1 MQKVAEPTTLLLVL
15 LFLAVAAGWV
25 LGRGAAS
32 LDVPEESAP
41 PSQYYLGLNFLL
53 DGEQESALKAFSEAL
68 AVNAETFET
77 HITFGSL
84 LRKRGEVDNAIKIH
98 QSLLSRSRLPDI
110 QKNQAHL
117 ELAKDFIAAGLLDRA
132 ERLLK
137 DLLELSEEHQLE
149 AKSLLIEV
157 FEASRDWEQ
166 ARAITESQLG
176 EVRED
181 DPHQKSVAIKARAK
195 LSHYY
200 CEAAED
206 KESAGDLMAA
216 RELAERALD
225 WTEESVW
232 PHTILARLDQQQGQ
246 PRRAYDRL
254 ITAAN
259 MSPERLPEF
268 APQLIA
274 VSESVNCRDELSPLI
289 SALMTQREDPQLRII
304 LADEYRARGDDV
316 KALEVIKQGL
326 IKKPS
331 SRLLM
336 HALTLLGEEVATP
349 EIIEG
354 VQKLASSQ
362 SAYLCGVCGF
372 HGPSFYWQCPGCK
385 SWDTLHRPVR

>member
-1 MQKVAEPTTLLLVL
+1 MAEPNTLLLVL
-15 LFLAVAAGWV
+15 LFLAVGAGWV
-25 LGRGAAS
+25 LGRGAAGRDTS
-32 LDVPEESAP
+32 DEAAP

-98 QSLLSRSRLPDI
+98 QSLLSRSRLPDV

-132 ERLLK
+132 EQLLK
-137 DLLELSEEHQLE
+137 DLIELSKDHGLD
-149 AKSLLIEV
+149 AKVLLVEV
-157 FEASRDWEQ
+157 FEASRDWDQ
-166 ARAITESQLG
+166 AYKLTESQLL
-176 EVRED
+176 EASD
-181 DPHQKSVAIKARAK
+181 DNGQEATVIKAHAK
-195 LSHYY
+195 LGHYC

-206 KESAGDLMAA
+206 KESAGDLEAA
-216 RELAERALD
+216 RELAERALN

-232 PHTILARLDQQQGQ
+232 PHIILARLDQQQDQ

-254 ITAAN
+254 IAAAR

-268 APQLIA
+268 ALQLIA
-274 VSESVNCRDELSPLI
+274 VSDSVNARADLTPLL
-289 SALMTQREDPQLRII
+289 ATLLTQREDPQLRVI
-304 LADEYRARGDDV
+304 LADEHGARGDDA
-316 KALEVIKQGL
+316 KALDVIKQGL
-326 IKKPS
+326 NKKPS

-336 HALTLLGEEVATP
+336 QALTLLGEEVATP

-354 VQKLASSQ
+354 AKKLASRQ
-362 SAYLCGVCGF
+362 SVYLCGVCGF

>member
-1 MQKVAEPTTLLLVL
+1 MAEPNTLLLVL
-15 LFLAVAAGWV
+15 LFLAVGAGWV

-32 LDVPEESAP
+32 RDASDEAAP

-98 QSLLSRSRLPDI
+98 QSLLSRSRLPDV

-132 ERLLK
+132 EQLLK
-137 DLLELSEEHQLE
+137 DLIELSEDHRLD
-149 AKSLLIEV
+149 AKVLLVEV
-157 FEASRDWEQ
+157 FEASRDWDQ
-166 ARAITESQLG
+166 AYKLTESQLL
-176 EVRED
+176 EASD
-181 DPHQKSVAIKARAK
+181 DNGQEATVIKAHAK
-195 LSHYY
+195 LGHYC

-206 KESAGDLMAA
+206 KESAGDLEAA
-216 RELAERALD
+216 RELAERALN

-232 PHTILARLDQQQGQ
+232 PHIILARLDQQQDQ
-246 PRRAYDRL
+246 PRRAYERL
-254 ITAAN
+254 ITAAR

-268 APQLIA
+268 ASQLIA
-274 VSESVNCRDELSPLI
+274 VSDSVNARADLTPLL
-289 SALMTQREDPQLRII
+289 ATLLTQREDPQLRVI
-304 LADEYRARGDDV
+304 LADEHGARGDDA
-316 KALEVIKQGL
+316 KALDIIKQGL
-326 IKKPS
+326 NKKPS

-336 HALTLLGEEVATP
+336 QALTLLGEEVATP

-354 VQKLASSQ
+354 AKKLASRQ

>member
-1 MQKVAEPTTLLLVL
+1 MAEPNTLLLVL
-15 LFLAVAAGWV
+15 LFLAVGAGWV

-32 LDVPEESAP
+32 RDASDEAAP

-98 QSLLSRSRLPDI
+98 QSLLSRSRLPDV

-132 ERLLK
+132 EQLLK
-137 DLLELSEEHQLE
+137 DLIELSEDHRVD
-149 AKSLLIEV
+149 AKVLLVEV
-157 FEASRDWEQ
+157 FEASRDWDQ
-166 ARAITESQLG
+166 AYKLTQSQLL
-176 EVRED
+176 EAND
-181 DPHQKSVAIKARAK
+181 DNGQEATVIKAHAK
-195 LSHYY
+195 LGHYC

-206 KESAGDLMAA
+206 KESAGDLEAA
-216 RELAERALD
+216 RELAERALN

-232 PHTILARLDQQQGQ
+232 PHIILARLDQQQDQ

-254 ITAAN
+254 ITAAR

-268 APQLIA
+268 ASQLIA
-274 VSESVNCRDELSPLI
+274 VSDSVNARADLTPLL
-289 SALMTQREDPQLRII
+289 ATLLTQREDPQLRVI
-304 LADEYRARGDDV
+304 LADEHGARGDDA
-316 KALEVIKQGL
+316 KALDIIKQGL
-326 IKKPS
+326 NKKPS

-336 HALTLLGEEVATP
+336 QALTLLGEEVATP

-354 VQKLASSQ
+354 AKKLASRQ

>member
-1 MQKVAEPTTLLLVL
+1 MAEPNTLLLVL
-15 LFLAVAAGWV
+15 LFLAVGAGWV
-25 LGRGAAS
+25 LGRGAAGRDAS
-32 LDVPEESAP
+32 DEAAP

-98 QSLLSRSRLPDI
+98 QSLLSRSRLPDV

-132 ERLLK
+132 EQLLK
-137 DLLELSEEHQLE
+137 DLIELSEDHRVD
-149 AKSLLIEV
+149 AKVLLVEV
-157 FEASRDWEQ
+157 FEASRDWDQ
-166 ARAITESQLG
+166 AYKLTESQLL
-176 EVRED
+176 EAND
-181 DPHQKSVAIKARAK
+181 DNGQEATVIKAHAK
-195 LSHYY
+195 LGHYC

-206 KESAGDLMAA
+206 KESAGDLEAA
-216 RELAERALD
+216 RELAERALN

-232 PHTILARLDQQQGQ
+232 PHIILARLDQQQDQ
-246 PRRAYDRL
+246 PRRAYERL
-254 ITAAN
+254 ITAAR

-268 APQLIA
+268 ASQLIA
-274 VSESVNCRDELSPLI
+274 VSDSVNARADLTPLL
-289 SALMTQREDPQLRII
+289 ATLLTQREDPQLRVI
-304 LADEYRARGDDV
+304 LADEHGARGDDA
-316 KALEVIKQGL
+316 KALDIIKQGL
-326 IKKPS
+326 NKKPS

-336 HALTLLGEEVATP
+336 QALTLLGEEVATP

-354 VQKLASSQ
+354 AKKLASRQ

>member
-1 MQKVAEPTTLLLVL
+1 MAEPNTLLLVL
-15 LFLAVAAGWV
+15 LFLAVGAGWV
-25 LGRGAAS
+25 LGRGAAARDAS
-32 LDVPEESAP
+32 DEAAP

-98 QSLLSRSRLPDI
+98 QSLLSRSRLPDV

-132 ERLLK
+132 EQLLK
-137 DLLELSEEHQLE
+137 DLIELSKDHGLD
-149 AKSLLIEV
+149 AKVLLVEV
-157 FEASRDWEQ
+157 FEASRDWDQ
-166 ARAITESQLG
+166 AYKLTESQLL
-176 EVRED
+176 EASD
-181 DPHQKSVAIKARAK
+181 DNGQEATVIKAHAK
-195 LSHYY
+195 LGHYC

-206 KESAGDLMAA
+206 KESAGDLEAA
-216 RELAERALD
+216 RELAERALN

-232 PHTILARLDQQQGQ
+232 PHIILARLDQQQDQ

-254 ITAAN
+254 IAAAR

-268 APQLIA
+268 ASQLIA
-274 VSESVNCRDELSPLI
+274 VSDSVNARADLTPLL
-289 SALMTQREDPQLRII
+289 ATLLTQREDPQLRVI
-304 LADEYRARGDDV
+304 LADEHGARGDDA
-316 KALEVIKQGL
+316 KALDVIKQGL
-326 IKKPS
+326 NKKPS

-336 HALTLLGEEVATP
+336 QALTLLGEEVATP

-354 VQKLASSQ
+354 AKKLASRQ
-362 SAYLCGVCGF
+362 SVYLCGVCGF

>member
-1 MQKVAEPTTLLLVL
+1 MAL

-32 LDVPEESAP
+32 REVLEEAAP

-98 QSLLSRSRLPDI
+98 QSLLSRSRLPDV

-117 ELAKDFIAAGLLDRA
+117 ELAKDFMAAGLLDRA
-132 ERLLK
+132 EQLLK
-137 DLLELSEEHQLE
+137 DLLELSDEHQLE
-149 AKSLLIEV
+149 AKTLLIEV
-157 FEASRDWEQ
+157 FEASRDWDQ
-166 ARAITESQLG
+166 AFELTESKLL

-181 DPHQKSVAIKARAK
+181 DPHQKSAAIKARAK
-195 LSHYY
+195 LSHYC

-206 KESAGDLMAA
+206 KESAGDLDAA
-216 RELAERALD
+216 RELAERALA
-225 WTEESVW
+225 WTEKSVW
-232 PHTILARLDQQQGQ
+232 PLTILARLDQQQNQ
-246 PRRAYDRL
+246 PRYAYDRL
-254 ITAAN
+254 ITAAK

-274 VSESVNCRDELSPLI
+274 VGESVNCRDDLTPLI
-289 SALMTQREDPQLRII
+289 ATLLIQREDPQLRAI
-304 LADEYRARGDDV
+304 LADEHRARGDDA
-316 KALEVIKQGL
+316 KALDIIKQGL
-326 IKKPS
+326 NKKPS

-336 HALTLLGEEVATP
+336 QALTLLGEEVATP

-354 VQKLASSQ
+354 AQKLASRQ

>member
-1 MQKVAEPTTLLLVL
+1 MAEPNTLLLVL

-32 LDVPEESAP
+32 REVPEETAP

-98 QSLLSRSRLPDI
+98 QSLLSRSRLPDV

-132 ERLLK
+132 EQLLK

-149 AKSLLIEV
+149 GKSLLIEV
-157 FEASRDWEQ
+157 FEASRDWDQ
-166 ARAITESQLG
+166 ARELTESQLG
-176 EVRED
+176 ELKED
-181 DPHQKSVAIKARAK
+181 DPHQRSAAIKARAK
-195 LSHYY
+195 LSHYC

-206 KESAGDLMAA
+206 KESAGDLEAA
-216 RELAERALD
+216 RELAERAMD

-232 PHTILARLDQQQGQ
+232 PHTILSRLDQQQDQ

-254 ITAAN
+254 VTAAK
-259 MSPERLPEF
+259 MSSERLPEF
-268 APQLIA
+268 AAQLIA
-274 VSESVNCRDELSPLI
+274 VSESVNCRDEVTPLI
-289 SALMTQREDPQLRII
+289 ATLLTQREDPQLRVI
-304 LADEYRARGDDV
+304 LADEHRVRGEDA
-316 KALEVIKQGL
+316 KALEILKQGL
-326 IKKPS
+326 HKKPS

-336 HALTLLGEEVATP
+336 QALT
-349 EIIEG
+349 
-354 VQKLASSQ
+354 
-362 SAYLCGVCGF
+362 
-372 HGPSFYWQCPGCK
+372 
-385 SWDTLHRPVR
+385 

>member
-1 MQKVAEPTTLLLVL
+1 MAEPNTLLLVL

-32 LDVPEESAP
+32 RDVPDEAPP

-98 QSLLSRSRLPDI
+98 QSLLSRSRLPDV

-117 ELAKDFIAAGLLDRA
+117 ELAKDFVAAGLLDRA
-132 ERLLK
+132 EQLLK

-149 AKSLLIEV
+149 ARSLLVEV
-157 FEASRDWEQ
+157 FEASRDWDQ
-166 ARAITESQLG
+166 ARELTESQLG
-176 EVRED
+176 EAEGD
-181 DPHQKSVAIKARAK
+181 DPHQEAAAIKARAK
-195 LSHYY
+195 LSYY
-200 CEAAED
+200 CCEAAED
-206 KESAGDLMAA
+206 TESSGDRKTA
-216 RELAERALD
+216 RELAERALH
-225 WTEESVW
+225 WTQESVW
-232 PHTILARLDQQQGQ
+232 PHIILARLDQQENQ

-254 ITAAN
+254 VAAAKT
-259 MSPERLPEF
+259 SPQRLPEF
-268 APQLIA
+268 AAQLITL
-274 VSESVNCRDELSPLI
+274 SDSLDCRAELTPLVAKLLI
-289 SALMTQREDPQLRII
+289 QCEDPQLRVV
-304 LADEYRARGDDV
+304 LADEYTTRGDTA
-316 KALEVIKQGL
+316 KALDIIKQGL
-326 IKKPS
+326 KKKPS

-336 HALTLLGEEVATP
+336 QAVTLLGEEVATP

-354 VQKLASSQ
+354 AQKLASGQ
-362 SAYLCGVCGF
+362 STYLCGMCGF
-372 HGPSFYWQCPGCK
+372 HGTSFYWQGPGCK

>member
-1 MQKVAEPTTLLLVL
+1 MAEPNTLLLVL
-15 LFLAVAAGWV
+15 LFLAVGAGWV
-25 LGRGAAS
+25 LGRGAAGRDAS
-32 LDVPEESAP
+32 DEAAP

-98 QSLLSRSRLPDI
+98 QSLLSRSRLPDV

-132 ERLLK
+132 EQLLK
-137 DLLELSEEHQLE
+137 DLIELSEDHRVD
-149 AKSLLIEV
+149 AKVLLVEV
-157 FEASRDWEQ
+157 FEASRDWDQ
-166 ARAITESQLG
+166 AYKLTESQLL
-176 EVRED
+176 EAND
-181 DPHQKSVAIKARAK
+181 DNGQEATVIKAHAK
-195 LSHYY
+195 LGHYC

-206 KESAGDLMAA
+206 KESAGDLEAA
-216 RELAERALD
+216 RELAERALN

-232 PHTILARLDQQQGQ
+232 PHIILARLDQQQDQ

-254 ITAAN
+254 ITAAR

-268 APQLIA
+268 ASQLIA
-274 VSESVNCRDELSPLI
+274 VSDSVNARADLTPLL
-289 SALMTQREDPQLRII
+289 ATLLTQREDPQLRVI
-304 LADEYRARGDDV
+304 LADEHGARGDDA
-316 KALEVIKQGL
+316 KALDIIKQGL
-326 IKKPS
+326 NKKPS

-336 HALTLLGEEVATP
+336 QALTLLGEEVATP

-354 VQKLASSQ
+354 AKKLASRQ

>member
-1 MQKVAEPTTLLLVL
+1 MAEPNTLLLVL
-15 LFLAVAAGWV
+15 LFLAVGAGWV
-25 LGRGAAS
+25 LGRGAAGRDAS
-32 LDVPEESAP
+32 DEAAP

-98 QSLLSRSRLPDI
+98 QSLLSRSRLPDV

-132 ERLLK
+132 EQLLK
-137 DLLELSEEHQLE
+137 DLIELSEDHRVD
-149 AKSLLIEV
+149 AKVLLVEV
-157 FEASRDWEQ
+157 FEASRDWDQ
-166 ARAITESQLG
+166 AYKLTESQLL
-176 EVRED
+176 EAND
-181 DPHQKSVAIKARAK
+181 DNGQEATVIKAHAK
-195 LSHYY
+195 LGHYC

-206 KESAGDLMAA
+206 KESAGDLEAA
-216 RELAERALD
+216 RELAERALN

-232 PHTILARLDQQQGQ
+232 PHIILARLDQQQDQ

-254 ITAAN
+254 IAAAR

-268 APQLIA
+268 ASQLIA
-274 VSESVNCRDELSPLI
+274 VSDSVNARADLTPLL
-289 SALMTQREDPQLRII
+289 ATLLTQREDPQLRVI
-304 LADEYRARGDDV
+304 LADEHGARGDDA
-316 KALEVIKQGL
+316 KALDIIKQGL
-326 IKKPS
+326 NKKPS

-336 HALTLLGEEVATP
+336 QALTLLGEEVATP

-354 VQKLASSQ
+354 AKKLASRQ

>member
-1 MQKVAEPTTLLLVL
+1 MAEPNTLLLVL
-15 LFLAVAAGWV
+15 LFLAVGAGWV

-32 LDVPEESAP
+32 RDASDEAAP

-98 QSLLSRSRLPDI
+98 QSLLSRSRLPDV

-132 ERLLK
+132 EQLLK
-137 DLLELSEEHQLE
+137 DLIELSEDHRLD
-149 AKSLLIEV
+149 AKVLLVEV
-157 FEASRDWEQ
+157 FEASRDWDQ
-166 ARAITESQLG
+166 AYKLTESQLL
-176 EVRED
+176 EASD
-181 DPHQKSVAIKARAK
+181 DNGQEATVIKAHAK
-195 LSHYY
+195 LGHYC

-206 KESAGDLMAA
+206 KESAGDLEAA
-216 RELAERALD
+216 RELAERALN

-232 PHTILARLDQQQGQ
+232 PHLILARLDQQQDQ
-246 PRRAYDRL
+246 PRRAYERL
-254 ITAAN
+254 ITAAR

-268 APQLIA
+268 ASQLIA
-274 VSESVNCRDELSPLI
+274 VSDSVNARADLTPLL
-289 SALMTQREDPQLRII
+289 ATLLTQREDPQLRVI
-304 LADEYRARGDDV
+304 LADEHGARGDDA
-316 KALEVIKQGL
+316 KALDIIKQGL
-326 IKKPS
+326 NKKPS

-336 HALTLLGEEVATP
+336 QALTLLGEEVATP

-354 VQKLASSQ
+354 AKKLASRQ

>member
-1 MQKVAEPTTLLLVL
+1 MAEPNTLLLVL
-15 LFLAVAAGWV
+15 LFLAVGAGWV
-25 LGRGAAS
+25 LGRGAAGRDAS
-32 LDVPEESAP
+32 DEAAP

-98 QSLLSRSRLPDI
+98 QSLLSRSRLPDV

-132 ERLLK
+132 EQLLK
-137 DLLELSEEHQLE
+137 DLIELSKDHGLD
-149 AKSLLIEV
+149 AKVLLVEV
-157 FEASRDWEQ
+157 FEASRDWDQ
-166 ARAITESQLG
+166 AYKLTESQLL
-176 EVRED
+176 EASD
-181 DPHQKSVAIKARAK
+181 DNGQEATVIKAHAK
-195 LSHYY
+195 LGHYC

-206 KESAGDLMAA
+206 KESVGDLEAS
-216 RELAERALD
+216 RELAERALN

-232 PHTILARLDQQQGQ
+232 PHIILARLDQQQDQ

-254 ITAAN
+254 IAAAR

-268 APQLIA
+268 ASQLIA
-274 VSESVNCRDELSPLI
+274 VSDSVNARADLTPLL
-289 SALMTQREDPQLRII
+289 ATLLTQREDPQLRVI
-304 LADEYRARGDDV
+304 LADEHGARGDDA
-316 KALEVIKQGL
+316 KALDVIKQGL
-326 IKKPS
+326 NKKPS

-336 HALTLLGEEVATP
+336 QALTLLGEEVATP

-354 VQKLASSQ
+354 AKKLASRQ

>member
-1 MQKVAEPTTLLLVL
+1 MAEPNTLLLVL
-15 LFLAVAAGWV
+15 LFLAVGAGWV

-32 LDVPEESAP
+32 RDASDEAAP

-98 QSLLSRSRLPDI
+98 QSLLSRSRLPDV

-132 ERLLK
+132 EQLLK
-137 DLLELSEEHQLE
+137 DLIELSEDHRLD
-149 AKSLLIEV
+149 AKVLLVEV
-157 FEASRDWEQ
+157 FEASRDWDQ
-166 ARAITESQLG
+166 AYKLTESQLL
-176 EVRED
+176 EASD
-181 DPHQKSVAIKARAK
+181 DNGQEATVIKAHAK
-195 LSHYY
+195 LGHYC

-206 KESAGDLMAA
+206 KESAGDLEAA
-216 RELAERALD
+216 RELAERALN

-232 PHTILARLDQQQGQ
+232 PHIILARLDQQQDQ

-254 ITAAN
+254 ITAAR

-268 APQLIA
+268 ASQLIA
-274 VSESVNCRDELSPLI
+274 VSDSVNARADLTPLL
-289 SALMTQREDPQLRII
+289 ATLLTQREDPQLRVI
-304 LADEYRARGDDV
+304 LADEHGARGDDA
-316 KALEVIKQGL
+316 KALDIIKQGL
-326 IKKPS
+326 NKKPS

-336 HALTLLGEEVATP
+336 QALTLLGEEVATP

-354 VQKLASSQ
+354 AKKLASRQ

>member
-1 MQKVAEPTTLLLVL
+1 MAEPNTLLLVL
-15 LFLAVAAGWV
+15 LFLAVGAGWV
-25 LGRGAAS
+25 LGRGAAGRDTS
-32 LDVPEESAP
+32 DEAAP

-98 QSLLSRSRLPDI
+98 QSLLSRSRLPDV

-132 ERLLK
+132 EQLLK
-137 DLLELSEEHQLE
+137 DLIELSEDHRVD
-149 AKSLLIEV
+149 AKVLLVEV
-157 FEASRDWEQ
+157 FEASRDWDQ
-166 ARAITESQLG
+166 AYKLTESQLL
-176 EVRED
+176 EASD
-181 DPHQKSVAIKARAK
+181 DNGQEATVIKAHAK
-195 LSHYY
+195 LGHYC

-206 KESAGDLMAA
+206 KESAGDLEAA
-216 RELAERALD
+216 RELAERALN

-232 PHTILARLDQQQGQ
+232 PHIILARLDQQQDQ

-254 ITAAN
+254 IAAAR

-268 APQLIA
+268 ASQLIA
-274 VSESVNCRDELSPLI
+274 VSDSVNARADLTPLL
-289 SALMTQREDPQLRII
+289 ATLLTQREDPQLRVI
-304 LADEYRARGDDV
+304 LADEHGARGDDA
-316 KALEVIKQGL
+316 KALDIIKQGL
-326 IKKPS
+326 NKKPS

-336 HALTLLGEEVATP
+336 QALTLLGEEVATP

-354 VQKLASSQ
+354 AKKLASRQ

>member
-1 MQKVAEPTTLLLVL
+1 MAEPNTLLLVL
-15 LFLAVAAGWV
+15 LFLAVGAGWV
-25 LGRGAAS
+25 LGRGAAGRDAS
-32 LDVPEESAP
+32 DEAAP

-98 QSLLSRSRLPDI
+98 QSLLSRSRLPDV

-132 ERLLK
+132 EQLLK
-137 DLLELSEEHQLE
+137 DLIELSEDHRLD
-149 AKSLLIEV
+149 AKVLLVEV
-157 FEASRDWEQ
+157 FEASRDWDQ
-166 ARAITESQLG
+166 AYKLTESQLL
-176 EVRED
+176 EAND
-181 DPHQKSVAIKARAK
+181 DKGQEATVIKAHAK
-195 LSHYY
+195 LGHYC

-206 KESAGDLMAA
+206 KESAGDLEAA
-216 RELAERALD
+216 RELAERALN

-232 PHTILARLDQQQGQ
+232 PHIILARLDQQQDQ
-246 PRRAYDRL
+246 PRRAYERL
-254 ITAAN
+254 ITAAR

-268 APQLIA
+268 ASQLIA
-274 VSESVNCRDELSPLI
+274 VSDSVNARADLTPLL
-289 SALMTQREDPQLRII
+289 ATLLTQREDPQLRVI
-304 LADEYRARGDDV
+304 LADEHGARGDDA
-316 KALEVIKQGL
+316 KALDIIKQGL
-326 IKKPS
+326 NKKPS

-336 HALTLLGEEVATP
+336 QALTLLGEEVATP

-354 VQKLASSQ
+354 AKKLASRQ

>member
-1 MQKVAEPTTLLLVL
+1 MAEPNTLLLVL
-15 LFLAVAAGWV
+15 LFLAVGAGWV

-32 LDVPEESAP
+32 RDASDEAAP

-98 QSLLSRSRLPDI
+98 QSLLSRSRLPDV

-132 ERLLK
+132 EQLLK
-137 DLLELSEEHQLE
+137 DLIELSEDHRLD
-149 AKSLLIEV
+149 AKVLLVEV
-157 FEASRDWEQ
+157 FEASRDWDQ
-166 ARAITESQLG
+166 AYKLTESQLL
-176 EVRED
+176 EASD
-181 DPHQKSVAIKARAK
+181 DNGQEATVIKAHAK
-195 LSHYY
+195 LGHYC

-206 KESAGDLMAA
+206 KESAGDLEAA
-216 RELAERALD
+216 RELAERALN

-232 PHTILARLDQQQGQ
+232 PHLILARLDQQQDQ

-254 ITAAN
+254 ITAAR

-268 APQLIA
+268 ASQLIA
-274 VSESVNCRDELSPLI
+274 VSDSVNARADLTPLL
-289 SALMTQREDPQLRII
+289 ATLLTQREDPQLRVI
-304 LADEYRARGDDV
+304 LADEHGARGDDA
-316 KALEVIKQGL
+316 KALDIIKQGL
-326 IKKPS
+326 NKKPS

-336 HALTLLGEEVATP
+336 QALTLLGEEVATP

-354 VQKLASSQ
+354 AKKLASRQ

>member
-1 MQKVAEPTTLLLVL
+1 MAEPNTLLLVL
-15 LFLAVAAGWV
+15 LFLAVGAGWV

-32 LDVPEESAP
+32 RDASDEAAP

-98 QSLLSRSRLPDI
+98 QSLLSRSRLPDV

-132 ERLLK
+132 EQLLK
-137 DLLELSEEHQLE
+137 DLIELSEDHRVD
-149 AKSLLIEV
+149 AKVLLVEV
-157 FEASRDWEQ
+157 FEASRDWDQ
-166 ARAITESQLG
+166 AYKLTESQLL
-176 EVRED
+176 EAND
-181 DPHQKSVAIKARAK
+181 DNGQEATVIKAHAK
-195 LSHYY
+195 LGHYC

-206 KESAGDLMAA
+206 KESAGDLEAA
-216 RELAERALD
+216 RELAERALN

-232 PHTILARLDQQQGQ
+232 PHLILARLDQQQDQ

-254 ITAAN
+254 ITAAR

-268 APQLIA
+268 ASQLIA
-274 VSESVNCRDELSPLI
+274 VSDSVNARADLTPLL
-289 SALMTQREDPQLRII
+289 ATLLTQREDPQLRVI
-304 LADEYRARGDDV
+304 LADEHGARGDDA
-316 KALEVIKQGL
+316 KALDIIKQGL
-326 IKKPS
+326 NKKPS

-336 HALTLLGEEVATP
+336 QALTLLGEEVATP

-354 VQKLASSQ
+354 AKKLASRQ

>member
-1 MQKVAEPTTLLLVL
+1 MAEPNTLLLVL
-15 LFLAVAAGWV
+15 LFLAVGAGWV

-32 LDVPEESAP
+32 RDASDEAAP

-98 QSLLSRSRLPDI
+98 QSLLSRSRLPDV

-132 ERLLK
+132 EQLLK
-137 DLLELSEEHQLE
+137 DLIELSEDHRLD
-149 AKSLLIEV
+149 AKVLLVEV
-157 FEASRDWEQ
+157 FEASRDWDQ
-166 ARAITESQLG
+166 AYKLTESQLL
-176 EVRED
+176 EASD
-181 DPHQKSVAIKARAK
+181 DNGQEATVIKAHAK
-195 LSHYY
+195 LGHYC

-206 KESAGDLMAA
+206 KESAGDLEAA
-216 RELAERALD
+216 RELAERALN

-232 PHTILARLDQQQGQ
+232 PHLILARLDQQQDQ

-254 ITAAN
+254 ITAAR

-268 APQLIA
+268 ASQLIA
-274 VSESVNCRDELSPLI
+274 VSDSVNARADLTPLL
-289 SALMTQREDPQLRII
+289 ATLLTQREDPQLRVI
-304 LADEYRARGDDV
+304 LADEHGARGDDA
-316 KALEVIKQGL
+316 KALDIIKQGL
-326 IKKPS
+326 NKKPS

-336 HALTLLGEEVATP
+336 QALTLLGQEVATP

-354 VQKLASSQ
+354 AKKLASRQ

>member
-1 MQKVAEPTTLLLVL
+1 MAEPNTLLLVL
-15 LFLAVAAGWV
+15 LFLAVGAGWV
-25 LGRGAAS
+25 LGRGAAGRDAS
-32 LDVPEESAP
+32 DEAAP

-98 QSLLSRSRLPDI
+98 QSLLSRSRLPDV

-132 ERLLK
+132 EQLLK
-137 DLLELSEEHQLE
+137 DLIELSEDHRLD
-149 AKSLLIEV
+149 AKVLLVEV
-157 FEASRDWEQ
+157 FEASRDWDQ
-166 ARAITESQLG
+166 AYKLTESQLL
-176 EVRED
+176 EAND
-181 DPHQKSVAIKARAK
+181 DKGQEATVIKAHAK
-195 LSHYY
+195 LGHYC

-206 KESAGDLMAA
+206 KESAGDLEAA
-216 RELAERALD
+216 RELAERALN

-232 PHTILARLDQQQGQ
+232 PHLILARLDQQQDQ

-254 ITAAN
+254 ITAAR

-268 APQLIA
+268 ASQLIA
-274 VSESVNCRDELSPLI
+274 VSDSVNARADLTPLL
-289 SALMTQREDPQLRII
+289 ATLLTQREDPQLRVI
-304 LADEYRARGDDV
+304 LADEHGARGDDA
-316 KALEVIKQGL
+316 KALDIIKQGL
-326 IKKPS
+326 NKKPS

-336 HALTLLGEEVATP
+336 QALTLLGEEVATP

-354 VQKLASSQ
+354 AKKLASRQ

>member
-1 MQKVAEPTTLLLVL
+1 MAEPNTLLLVL
-15 LFLAVAAGWV
+15 LFLAVGAGWV
-25 LGRGAAS
+25 LGRGAAGRDAS
-32 LDVPEESAP
+32 DEAAP

-98 QSLLSRSRLPDI
+98 QSLLSRSRLPDV

-132 ERLLK
+132 EQLLK
-137 DLLELSEEHQLE
+137 DLIELSEDHRVD
-149 AKSLLIEV
+149 AKVLLVEV
-157 FEASRDWEQ
+157 FEASRDWDQ
-166 ARAITESQLG
+166 AYKLTESQLL
-176 EVRED
+176 EAND
-181 DPHQKSVAIKARAK
+181 DNGQEATVIKAHAK
-195 LSHYY
+195 LGHYC

-206 KESAGDLMAA
+206 KESAGDLEAA
-216 RELAERALD
+216 RELAERALN

-232 PHTILARLDQQQGQ
+232 PHIILARLDQQQDQ
-246 PRRAYDRL
+246 PRRAYERL
-254 ITAAN
+254 ITAAR

-268 APQLIA
+268 ASQLIA
-274 VSESVNCRDELSPLI
+274 VSDSVNARADLTPLL
-289 SALMTQREDPQLRII
+289 ATLLTQREDPQLRVI
-304 LADEYRARGDDV
+304 LADEHGARGDDA
-316 KALEVIKQGL
+316 KALDIIKQGL
-326 IKKPS
+326 NKKPS

-336 HALTLLGEEVATP
+336 QALTLLGEEVATQ

-354 VQKLASSQ
+354 AKKLALRQ

>member
-1 MQKVAEPTTLLLVL
+1 MAEPNTLLLVL
-15 LFLAVAAGWV
+15 LFLAVGAGWV
-25 LGRGAAS
+25 LGRGAAGRDAS
-32 LDVPEESAP
+32 DEAAP

-98 QSLLSRSRLPDI
+98 QSLLSRSRLPDV

-132 ERLLK
+132 EQLLK
-137 DLLELSEEHQLE
+137 DLIELSKDHGLD
-149 AKSLLIEV
+149 AKVLLVEV
-157 FEASRDWEQ
+157 FEASRDWDQ
-166 ARAITESQLG
+166 AYKLAESQLL
-176 EVRED
+176 EASD
-181 DPHQKSVAIKARAK
+181 DNGQEATVIKAHAK
-195 LSHYY
+195 LGHYC

-206 KESAGDLMAA
+206 KESAGDLEAA
-216 RELAERALD
+216 RELAERALN

-232 PHTILARLDQQQGQ
+232 PHIILARLDQQQDQ

-254 ITAAN
+254 IAAAR

-268 APQLIA
+268 ASQLIA
-274 VSESVNCRDELSPLI
+274 VSDSVNARADLTPLL
-289 SALMTQREDPQLRII
+289 ATLLTQREDPQLRVI
-304 LADEYRARGDDV
+304 LADEHGARGDDA
-316 KALEVIKQGL
+316 KALDVIKQGL
-326 IKKPS
+326 NKKPS

-336 HALTLLGEEVATP
+336 QALTLLGEEVATP

-354 VQKLASSQ
+354 AKKLASRQ
-362 SAYLCGVCGF
+362 SVYLCGVCGF

>member
-1 MQKVAEPTTLLLVL
+1 MAEPNTLLLVL
-15 LFLAVAAGWV
+15 LFLAVGAGWV

-32 LDVPEESAP
+32 RDASDEAAP

-98 QSLLSRSRLPDI
+98 QSLLSRSRLPDV

-132 ERLLK
+132 EQLLK
-137 DLLELSEEHQLE
+137 DLIELSEDHRVD
-149 AKSLLIEV
+149 AKVLLVEV
-157 FEASRDWEQ
+157 FEASRDWDQ
-166 ARAITESQLG
+166 AYKLTESQLLEANDNNG
-176 EVRED
+176 QEATV
-181 DPHQKSVAIKARAK
+181 IKAHAK
-195 LSHYY
+195 LGHYC

-206 KESAGDLMAA
+206 KESAGDLEAA
-216 RELAERALD
+216 RELAERALN

-232 PHTILARLDQQQGQ
+232 PHIILARLDQQQDQ
-246 PRRAYDRL
+246 PRRAYKRL
-254 ITAAN
+254 ITAAR

-268 APQLIA
+268 ASQLIA
-274 VSESVNCRDELSPLI
+274 VSDSVNARADLTPLL
-289 SALMTQREDPQLRII
+289 ATLLTQREDPQLRVI
-304 LADEYRARGDDV
+304 LADEHGARGDDA
-316 KALEVIKQGL
+316 KALDIIKQGL
-326 IKKPS
+326 NKKPS

-336 HALTLLGEEVATP
+336 QALTLLGEEVATP

-354 VQKLASSQ
+354 AKKLASRQ

>member
-1 MQKVAEPTTLLLVL
+1 MAEPNTLLLVL
-15 LFLAVAAGWV
+15 LFLAVGAGWV
-25 LGRGAAS
+25 LGRGAAGRDAS
-32 LDVPEESAP
+32 DEAAP

-98 QSLLSRSRLPDI
+98 QSLLSRSRLPDV

-132 ERLLK
+132 EQLLK
-137 DLLELSEEHQLE
+137 DLIELSEDHRLD
-149 AKSLLIEV
+149 AKVLLVEV
-157 FEASRDWEQ
+157 FEASRDWDQ
-166 ARAITESQLG
+166 AYKLTESQLL
-176 EVRED
+176 EASD
-181 DPHQKSVAIKARAK
+181 DNGQEATVIKAHAK
-195 LSHYY
+195 LGHYC

-206 KESAGDLMAA
+206 KESAGDLEAA
-216 RELAERALD
+216 RELAERALN

-232 PHTILARLDQQQGQ
+232 PHIILARLDQQQDQ

-254 ITAAN
+254 IAAAR

-268 APQLIA
+268 ASQLIA
-274 VSESVNCRDELSPLI
+274 VSDSVNARADLTPLL
-289 SALMTQREDPQLRII
+289 ATLLTQREDPQLRVI
-304 LADEYRARGDDV
+304 LADEHGARGDDA
-316 KALEVIKQGL
+316 KALDVIKQGL
-326 IKKPS
+326 NKKPS

-336 HALTLLGEEVATP
+336 QALTLLGEEVATP

-354 VQKLASSQ
+354 AKKLASRQ

>member
-1 MQKVAEPTTLLLVL
+1 MAEPNTLLLVL
-15 LFLAVAAGWV
+15 LFLAVGAGWV
-25 LGRGAAS
+25 LGRGAAGRDAS
-32 LDVPEESAP
+32 DEAAP

-98 QSLLSRSRLPDI
+98 QSLLSRSRLPDV

-132 ERLLK
+132 EQLLK
-137 DLLELSEEHQLE
+137 DLIELSEDHRVD
-149 AKSLLIEV
+149 AKVLLVEV
-157 FEASRDWEQ
+157 FEASRDWDQ
-166 ARAITESQLG
+166 AYKLTESQLL
-176 EVRED
+176 EAND
-181 DPHQKSVAIKARAK
+181 DNGQEATVIKAHAK
-195 LSHYY
+195 LGHYC

-206 KESAGDLMAA
+206 KESAGDLEAA
-216 RELAERALD
+216 RELAERALN

-232 PHTILARLDQQQGQ
+232 PHIILARLDQQQDQ
-246 PRRAYDRL
+246 PRRAYERL
-254 ITAAN
+254 ITAAR

-268 APQLIA
+268 ASQLIA
-274 VSESVNCRDELSPLI
+274 VSDSVNARADLTPLL
-289 SALMTQREDPQLRII
+289 ATLLTQREDPQLRVI
-304 LADEYRARGDDV
+304 LADEHGARGDDA
-316 KALEVIKQGL
+316 KALDIIKQGL
-326 IKKPS
+326 NKKPS

-336 HALTLLGEEVATP
+336 QALTLLGEEVATQ

-354 VQKLASSQ
+354 AKKLASRQ

>member
-1 MQKVAEPTTLLLVL
+1 MAEPNTLLLVL
-15 LFLAVAAGWV
+15 LFLAVGAGWV
-25 LGRGAAS
+25 LGRGAAGRDAS
-32 LDVPEESAP
+32 DEAAP

-98 QSLLSRSRLPDI
+98 QSLLSRSRLPNV

-132 ERLLK
+132 EQLLK
-137 DLLELSEEHQLE
+137 DLIELSEDHRLD
-149 AKSLLIEV
+149 AKVLLVEV
-157 FEASRDWEQ
+157 FEASRDWDQ
-166 ARAITESQLG
+166 AYKLTESQLL
-176 EVRED
+176 EAND
-181 DPHQKSVAIKARAK
+181 DKGQEATVIKAHAK
-195 LSHYY
+195 LGHYC

-206 KESAGDLMAA
+206 KESAGDLEAA
-216 RELAERALD
+216 RELAERALN

-232 PHTILARLDQQQGQ
+232 PHIILARLDQQQDQ
-246 PRRAYDRL
+246 PRRAYERL
-254 ITAAN
+254 ITAAR

-268 APQLIA
+268 ASQLIA
-274 VSESVNCRDELSPLI
+274 VSDSVNARADLTPLL
-289 SALMTQREDPQLRII
+289 ATLLTQREDPQLRVI
-304 LADEYRARGDDV
+304 LADEHGARGDDA
-316 KALEVIKQGL
+316 KALDIIKQGL
-326 IKKPS
+326 NKKPS

-336 HALTLLGEEVATP
+336 QALTLLGEEVATP

-354 VQKLASSQ
+354 AKKLASRQ

>member
-1 MQKVAEPTTLLLVL
+1 MAEPNTLLLVL
-15 LFLAVAAGWV
+15 LFLAVGAGWV
-25 LGRGAAS
+25 LGRGAAGRDAS
-32 LDVPEESAP
+32 DEAAP

-98 QSLLSRSRLPDI
+98 QSLLSRSRLPDV

-132 ERLLK
+132 EQLLK
-137 DLLELSEEHQLE
+137 DLIELSEDHRLD
-149 AKSLLIEV
+149 AKVLLVEV
-157 FEASRDWEQ
+157 FEASRDWDQ
-166 ARAITESQLG
+166 AYKLTESQLL
-176 EVRED
+176 EASD
-181 DPHQKSVAIKARAK
+181 DNGQEATVIKAHAK
-195 LSHYY
+195 LGHYC

-206 KESAGDLMAA
+206 KESAGDLEAA
-216 RELAERALD
+216 RELAERALN

-232 PHTILARLDQQQGQ
+232 PHIILARLDQQQDQ

-254 ITAAN
+254 IAAAR

-268 APQLIA
+268 ASQLIA
-274 VSESVNCRDELSPLI
+274 VSDSVNARADLTPLL
-289 SALMTQREDPQLRII
+289 ATLLTQREDPQLRVI
-304 LADEYRARGDDV
+304 LADEHGARGDDA
-316 KALEVIKQGL
+316 KALDIIKQGL
-326 IKKPS
+326 NKKPS

-336 HALTLLGEEVATP
+336 QALTLLGEEVATP

-354 VQKLASSQ
+354 AKKLASRQ

>member
-1 MQKVAEPTTLLLVL
+1 MAEPNTLLLVL
-15 LFLAVAAGWV
+15 LFLAVGAGWV
-25 LGRGAAS
+25 LGRGAAGRDAS
-32 LDVPEESAP
+32 DEAAP

-98 QSLLSRSRLPDI
+98 QSLLSRSRLPDV

-132 ERLLK
+132 EQLLK
-137 DLLELSEEHQLE
+137 DLIELSEDHRVD
-149 AKSLLIEV
+149 AKVLLVEV
-157 FEASRDWEQ
+157 FEASRDWDQ
-166 ARAITESQLG
+166 AYKLTESQLL
-176 EVRED
+176 EASD
-181 DPHQKSVAIKARAK
+181 DNGQEATVIKAHAK
-195 LSHYY
+195 LGHYC

-206 KESAGDLMAA
+206 KESAGDLEAA
-216 RELAERALD
+216 RELAERALN

-232 PHTILARLDQQQGQ
+232 PHIILARLDQQQDQ

-254 ITAAN
+254 IAAAR

-268 APQLIA
+268 ASQLIA
-274 VSESVNCRDELSPLI
+274 VSDSVNARADLTPLL
-289 SALMTQREDPQLRII
+289 ATLLTQREDPQLRVI
-304 LADEYRARGDDV
+304 LADEHGARGDDA
-316 KALEVIKQGL
+316 KALDIIKQGL
-326 IKKPS
+326 NKKPS

-336 HALTLLGEEVATP
+336 QALTLLGEEVATP

-354 VQKLASSQ
+354 AKKLASRQ

>member
-1 MQKVAEPTTLLLVL
+1 MAEPNTLLLVL
-15 LFLAVAAGWV
+15 LFLAVGAGWV

-32 LDVPEESAP
+32 RDASDEAAP

-98 QSLLSRSRLPDI
+98 QSLLSRSRLPDV

-132 ERLLK
+132 EQLLK
-137 DLLELSEEHQLE
+137 DLIELSEDHRLD
-149 AKSLLIEV
+149 AKVLLVEV
-157 FEASRDWEQ
+157 FEASRDWDQ
-166 ARAITESQLG
+166 AYKLTESQLL
-176 EVRED
+176 EASD
-181 DPHQKSVAIKARAK
+181 DNGQEATVIKAHAK
-195 LSHYY
+195 LGHYC

-206 KESAGDLMAA
+206 KESAGDLEAA
-216 RELAERALD
+216 RELAERALN

-232 PHTILARLDQQQGQ
+232 PHIILARLDQQQDQ
-246 PRRAYDRL
+246 LRRAYDRL
-254 ITAAN
+254 ITAAR

-268 APQLIA
+268 ASQLIA
-274 VSESVNCRDELSPLI
+274 VSDSVNARADLTPLL
-289 SALMTQREDPQLRII
+289 ATLLTQREDPQLRVI
-304 LADEYRARGDDV
+304 LADEHGARGDDA
-316 KALEVIKQGL
+316 KALDIIKQGL
-326 IKKPS
+326 NKKPS

-336 HALTLLGEEVATP
+336 QALTLLGEEVATP

-354 VQKLASSQ
+354 AKKLASRQ

>member
-1 MQKVAEPTTLLLVL
+1 MAEPNTLLLVL
-15 LFLAVAAGWV
+15 LFLAVGAGWV
-25 LGRGAAS
+25 LGRGAAGRDTS
-32 LDVPEESAP
+32 DEAAP

-98 QSLLSRSRLPDI
+98 QSLLSRSRLPDV

-132 ERLLK
+132 EQLLK
-137 DLLELSEEHQLE
+137 DLIELSKDHGLD
-149 AKSLLIEV
+149 AKVLLVEV
-157 FEASRDWEQ
+157 FEASRDWDQ
-166 ARAITESQLG
+166 AYKLAESQLL
-176 EVRED
+176 EASD
-181 DPHQKSVAIKARAK
+181 DNGQEATVIKAHAK
-195 LSHYY
+195 LGHYC

-206 KESAGDLMAA
+206 KESAGDLEAA
-216 RELAERALD
+216 RELAERALN

-232 PHTILARLDQQQGQ
+232 PHIILARLDQQQDQ

-254 ITAAN
+254 IAAAR

-268 APQLIA
+268 ASQLIA
-274 VSESVNCRDELSPLI
+274 VSDSVNARADLTPLL
-289 SALMTQREDPQLRII
+289 ATLLTQREDPQLRVI
-304 LADEYRARGDDV
+304 LADEHGARGDDA
-316 KALEVIKQGL
+316 KALDVIKQGL
-326 IKKPS
+326 NKKPS

-336 HALTLLGEEVATP
+336 QALTLLGEEVATP

-354 VQKLASSQ
+354 AKKLASRQ

>member
-1 MQKVAEPTTLLLVL
+1 MAEPNTLLLVL
-15 LFLAVAAGWV
+15 LFLAVGAGWV
-25 LGRGAAS
+25 LGRGAAGRDTS
-32 LDVPEESAP
+32 DEAAP

-98 QSLLSRSRLPDI
+98 QSLLSRSRLPDV

-132 ERLLK
+132 EQLLK
-137 DLLELSEEHQLE
+137 DLIELSKDHGLD
-149 AKSLLIEV
+149 AKVLLVEV
-157 FEASRDWEQ
+157 FEASRDWDQ
-166 ARAITESQLG
+166 AYKLTESQLL
-176 EVRED
+176 EASD
-181 DPHQKSVAIKARAK
+181 DNGQEATVIKAHAK
-195 LSHYY
+195 LGHYC

-206 KESAGDLMAA
+206 KESAGDLEAA
-216 RELAERALD
+216 RELAERALN

-232 PHTILARLDQQQGQ
+232 PHIILARLDQQQDQ

-254 ITAAN
+254 IAAAR

-268 APQLIA
+268 ASQLIA
-274 VSESVNCRDELSPLI
+274 VSDSVNARADLTPLL
-289 SALMTQREDPQLRII
+289 ATLLTQREDPQLRVI
-304 LADEYRARGDDV
+304 LADEHGARGDDA
-316 KALEVIKQGL
+316 KALDVIKQGL
-326 IKKPS
+326 NKKPS

-336 HALTLLGEEVATP
+336 QALTLLGEEVATP

-354 VQKLASSQ
+354 AKKLASRQ
-362 SAYLCGVCGF
+362 SVYLCGVCGF

>member
-1 MQKVAEPTTLLLVL
+1 MAEPNTLLLVL
-15 LFLAVAAGWV
+15 LFLAVGAGWV

-32 LDVPEESAP
+32 RDASDEAAP

-98 QSLLSRSRLPDI
+98 QSLLSRSRLPDV

-132 ERLLK
+132 EQLLK
-137 DLLELSEEHQLE
+137 DLIELSEDHRLD
-149 AKSLLIEV
+149 AKVLLVEV
-157 FEASRDWEQ
+157 FEASRDWDQ
-166 ARAITESQLG
+166 AYKLTESQLL
-176 EVRED
+176 EAND
-181 DPHQKSVAIKARAK
+181 DNGQEATVIKAHAK
-195 LSHYY
+195 LGHYC

-206 KESAGDLMAA
+206 KESADDLEAA
-216 RELAERALD
+216 RELAERALN

-232 PHTILARLDQQQGQ
+232 PHLILARLDQQQDQ

-254 ITAAN
+254 ITAAR

-268 APQLIA
+268 ASQLIA
-274 VSESVNCRDELSPLI
+274 VSDSVNARADLTPLL
-289 SALMTQREDPQLRII
+289 ATLLTQREDPQLRVI
-304 LADEYRARGDDV
+304 LADEHGARGDDA
-316 KALEVIKQGL
+316 KALDIIKQGL
-326 IKKPS
+326 NKKPS

-336 HALTLLGEEVATP
+336 QALTLLGEEVATP

-354 VQKLASSQ
+354 AKKLASRQ

>member
-1 MQKVAEPTTLLLVL
+1 MAEPNTLLLVL
-15 LFLAVAAGWV
+15 LFLAVGAGWV
-25 LGRGAAS
+25 LGRGAAGRDAS
-32 LDVPEESAP
+32 DEAAP

-98 QSLLSRSRLPDI
+98 QSLLSRSRLPDV

-132 ERLLK
+132 EQLLK
-137 DLLELSEEHQLE
+137 DLIELSEDHRVD
-149 AKSLLIEV
+149 AKVLLVEV
-157 FEASRDWEQ
+157 FEASRDWDQ
-166 ARAITESQLG
+166 AYKLTESQLL
-176 EVRED
+176 EAND
-181 DPHQKSVAIKARAK
+181 DNGQEATVIKAHAK
-195 LSHYY
+195 LGHYC

-206 KESAGDLMAA
+206 KESAGDLEAA
-216 RELAERALD
+216 RELAERALN

-232 PHTILARLDQQQGQ
+232 PHIILARLDQQQDQ
-246 PRRAYDRL
+246 PRRAYKRL
-254 ITAAN
+254 ITAAR

-268 APQLIA
+268 ASQLIA
-274 VSESVNCRDELSPLI
+274 VSDSVNARADLTPLL
-289 SALMTQREDPQLRII
+289 ATLLTQREDPQLRVI
-304 LADEYRARGDDV
+304 LADEHGARGDDA
-316 KALEVIKQGL
+316 KALDIIKQGL
-326 IKKPS
+326 NKKPS

-336 HALTLLGEEVATP
+336 QALTLLGEEVATP

-354 VQKLASSQ
+354 AKKLASRQ

>member
-1 MQKVAEPTTLLLVL
+1 MAEPNTLLLVL
-15 LFLAVAAGWV
+15 LFLAVGAGWV
-25 LGRGAAS
+25 LGRGAAGRDTS
-32 LDVPEESAP
+32 DEAAP

-98 QSLLSRSRLPDI
+98 QSLLSRSRLPDV

-132 ERLLK
+132 EQLLK
-137 DLLELSEEHQLE
+137 DLIELSKDHGLD
-149 AKSLLIEV
+149 AKVLLVEV
-157 FEASRDWEQ
+157 FEASRDWDQ
-166 ARAITESQLG
+166 AYKLTESQLL
-176 EVRED
+176 EASD
-181 DPHQKSVAIKARAK
+181 DNGQEATVIKAHAK
-195 LSHYY
+195 LGHYC

-206 KESAGDLMAA
+206 KESAGDLEAA
-216 RELAERALD
+216 RELAERALN

-232 PHTILARLDQQQGQ
+232 PHIILARLDQQQDQ

-254 ITAAN
+254 IAAAR

-268 APQLIA
+268 ASQLIA
-274 VSESVNCRDELSPLI
+274 VSDSVNARADLTPLL
-289 SALMTQREDPQLRII
+289 ATLLTQGEDPQLRVI
-304 LADEYRARGDDV
+304 LADEHGARGDDA
-316 KALEVIKQGL
+316 KALDVIKQGL
-326 IKKPS
+326 NKKPS

-336 HALTLLGEEVATP
+336 QALTLLGEEVATP

-354 VQKLASSQ
+354 AKKLASRQ
-362 SAYLCGVCGF
+362 SVYLCGVCGF

>member
-1 MQKVAEPTTLLLVL
+1 MAEPNTLLLVL
-15 LFLAVAAGWV
+15 LFLAVGAGWV
-25 LGRGAAS
+25 LGRGAAGRDAS
-32 LDVPEESAP
+32 DEAAP

-98 QSLLSRSRLPDI
+98 QSLLSRSRLPDV

-132 ERLLK
+132 EQLLK
-137 DLLELSEEHQLE
+137 DLIELSEDHRVD
-149 AKSLLIEV
+149 AKVLLVEV
-157 FEASRDWEQ
+157 FEASRDWDQ
-166 ARAITESQLG
+166 AYKLTESQLL
-176 EVRED
+176 EAND
-181 DPHQKSVAIKARAK
+181 DNGQEATVIKAHAK
-195 LSHYY
+195 LGHYC

-206 KESAGDLMAA
+206 KESAGDLEAA
-216 RELAERALD
+216 RELAERALN

-232 PHTILARLDQQQGQ
+232 PHIILARLDQQQDQ

-254 ITAAN
+254 ITAAG

-268 APQLIA
+268 ASQLIA
-274 VSESVNCRDELSPLI
+274 VSDSVNARADLTPLL
-289 SALMTQREDPQLRII
+289 ATLLTQREDPQLRVI
-304 LADEYRARGDDV
+304 LADEHGARGDDA
-316 KALEVIKQGL
+316 KALDIIKQGL
-326 IKKPS
+326 NKKPS

-336 HALTLLGEEVATP
+336 QALTLLGEEVATP

-354 VQKLASSQ
+354 AKKLASRQ